1 MFCRRFSALAALA
14 VSTALIPLAV
24 PESAEA
30 ARVSPMVAE
39 IVPSGTGS
47 IVRIEVTNDEDRQI
61 PFELIMHRG
70 TISETGEV
78 SLEPADD
85 RFVVFPPQIA
95 IGPRSQQVFRIQ
107 FLPDPDLA
115 TSEIYYASIS
125 QLPVALDPADSRIQ
139 MLMRFNVL
147 INVVPPGTRSDPA
160 VDWIRAAERERPV
173 PEGQA
178 SAETAEIAPQTGIE
192 VRISNRGNRYFGAGE
207 TSWTISGTDPNGE
220 SFTETLTD
228 KQVRETTGL
237 GIVAPDQ
244 ARIFFIPMDRQLNA
258 DSLKISFE

>member
-1 MFCRRFSALAALA
+1 MFCRRFGALAALA
-14 VSTALIPLAV
+14 VLIALVPLAM
-24 PESAEA
+24 PQGAEA

-61 PFELIMHRG
+61 PFELSMHRG
-70 TISETGEV
+70 TISEAGEV

-85 RFVVFPPQIA
+85 RFVVFPPQIV

-107 FLPDPDLA
+107 FLPDPGLT

-125 QLPVALDPADSRIQ
+125 QLPVALDPADARIQ

-147 INVVPPGTRSDPA
+147 INVVPPGTRSDPTI
-160 VDWIRAAERERPV
+160 DWIRVAERERPV
-173 PEGQA
+173 PEGQEA
-178 SAETAEIAPQTGIE
+178 AETAETTPQTGIE

-207 TSWTISGTDPNGE
+207 TNWTISGTGPNGE
-220 SFTETLTD
+220 SFTENLTD

-244 ARIFFIPMDRQLNA
+244 ARVFFIPLDRQLDT
-258 DSLKISFE
+258 DSLKITFE

>member
-1 MFCRRFSALAALA
+1 MLCRRFSALAALA

-39 IVPSGTGS
+39 ILPSGTGS

-61 PFELIMHRG
+61 PFELSMHRG
-70 TISETGEV
+70 AISENGEV

-85 RFVVFPPQIA
+85 RFVVFPPQIV

-107 FLPDPDLA
+107 FLPDPDLK

-125 QLPVALDPADSRIQ
+125 QLPVALDPTDSRIQ

-147 INVVPPGTRSDPA
+147 INVVPPGTRSDP
-160 VDWIRAAERERPV
+160 VIDWIRAAEREQPV
-173 PEGQA
+173 PEGEEV
-178 SAETAEIAPQTGIE
+178 AEAAPQPGIE
-192 VRISNRGNRYFGAGE
+192 VRVSNRGNRYFGAGE

-237 GIVAPDQ
+237 GIVAPDK
-244 ARIFFIPMDRQLNA
+244 ARIFFIPLERPLDA

>member
-1 MFCRRFSALAALA
+1 MFCRRFGTLAALA
-14 VSTALIPLAV
+14 VATALVSLAAPASV
-24 PESAEA
+24 EA

-61 PFELIMHRG
+61 PFELTMHRG
-70 TISETGEV
+70 MISETGEV

-85 RFVVFPPQIA
+85 RFVVFPPQIV

-107 FLPDPDLA
+107 FLPDPDIK
-115 TSEIYYASIS
+115 TSQLYYASIS
-125 QLPVALDPADSRIQ
+125 QLPVALDPTDSRIQ

-160 VDWIRAAERERPV
+160 VDWIRAAEREQPV
-173 PEGQA
+173 PEGEEA
-178 SAETAEIAPQTGIE
+178 AETAETVPQKGIE
-192 VRISNRGNRYFGAGE
+192 VRISNRGTRYFGAGE

-220 SFTETLTD
+220 PFTETLTD
-228 KQVRETTGL
+228 KQVRATTGL

-244 ARIFFIPMDRQLNA
+244 ARIFFIPLDRQLNP
-258 DSLKISFE
+258 DSLKITFE